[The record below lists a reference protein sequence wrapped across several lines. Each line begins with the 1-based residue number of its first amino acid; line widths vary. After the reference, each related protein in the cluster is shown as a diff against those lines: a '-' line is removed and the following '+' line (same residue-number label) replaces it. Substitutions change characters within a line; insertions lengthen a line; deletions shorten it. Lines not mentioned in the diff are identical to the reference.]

1 MVENKPEG
9 NEEQGQLMEIEK
21 IVRSI
26 DGKVSR
32 IESGMRGERVLQLGF
47 TMLTFMF
54 AILFA
59 FIIATLTSDV
69 GKEIYGRWVNHIIG
83 FIGALGIGL
92 IGFFWWLYLNAGR
105 KTGKKLS

>member
-1 MVENKPEG
+1 MDEG
-9 NEEQGQLMEIEK
+9 KAESNGGWEQVAEIKEMIK
-21 IVRSI
+21 GLEAKV
-26 DGKVSR
+26 GK

-54 AILFA
+54 AIVFA

-83 FIGALGIGL
+83 FIGAVGIGF
-92 IGFFWWLYLNAGR
+92 IGFFWWIYLNAGR
-105 KTGKKLS
+105 RTSEN